1 MKSKVNEIQISYKE
15 NLKASVVIT
24 NSKTANEVIYGHW
37 DKNTIAVY
45 ESFKVVLL
53 NNSNKVKGIY
63 QLSTGGMTG
72 TLVDVRLLFA
82 IALKTLA
89 TGILLCHNHPSGKL
103 KPSEMDKQITE
114 KIVKASKLLDI
125 KVLDHIII
133 TPEGDF
139 FSFADNGIL

>member
-15 NLKASVVIT
+15 QLKTSVVIT
-24 NSKTANEVIYGHW
+24 SSKTANEVIYEHW

-53 NNSNKVKGIY
+53 NNANKVKGIY

-72 TLVDVRLLFA
+72 TLVDIRLLFA

-89 TGILLCHNHPSGKL
+89 TGLILCHNHPSSRL

-114 KIVKASKLLDI
+114 KIIKASKLLDI
-125 KVLDHIII
+125 KVLDHLII
-133 TPEGDF
+133 TPDGDF
-139 FSFADNGIL
+139 FSFADNGLI

>member
-15 NLKASVVIT
+15 QLKTSVAIT
-24 NSKTANEVIYGHW
+24 SSETAHEVIYGHW

-53 NNSNKVKGIY
+53 NNANKVKGIY

-82 IALKTLA
+82 IALKALA
-89 TGILLCHNHPSGKL
+89 TGIILCHNHPSNKL
-103 KPSEMDKQITE
+103 KPSDMDKQITE

-133 TPEGDF
+133 TPEGGF
-139 FSFADNGIL
+139 FSFADNGLI